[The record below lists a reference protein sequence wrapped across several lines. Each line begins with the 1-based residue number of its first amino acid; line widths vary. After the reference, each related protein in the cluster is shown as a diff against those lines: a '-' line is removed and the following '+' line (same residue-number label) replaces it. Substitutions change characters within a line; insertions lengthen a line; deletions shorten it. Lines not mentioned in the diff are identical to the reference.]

1 MLRRVVVG
9 VLVACFPH
17 AFPVWGAGEY
27 YPPPDSEGGWRSL
40 LNQNDKNLRKTAG
53 MDRAKLDEAFQL
65 AEETTQHGGLIVVRH
80 GYLVYEKY
88 FGRAARDSN
97 PDMASCGK
105 AFTSIAC
112 GIMLKEKR
120 DLIPQGLDT
129 KVFTNRYLPEA
140 FPLDDPDKADITLGQ
155 LLAMTAGFH
164 GEANKQGYTNGKE
177 VKLEAVPQDRSLG
190 LDMSAIR
197 YPLWCK
203 PGEGWSYSSPSP
215 HIASIVLRHLVGMDL
230 KDYIEEKLGKPMQW
244 GAWNYCLYRG
254 NVTLPHANGAGSI
267 ALHATDTLRFGY
279 LLLHHGIWGNRQ
291 LVPAEY
297 VAMCGRPSPYNPH
310 YPFSLEFEV
319 NQDGHVAGAPRDAY
333 WKSGAGGF
341 AIYVVPSLDLVF
353 YKLGGNDAAY
363 NPALTR
369 LPQPE
374 GYDHS
379 RDNWKPT
386 RRIPEVGVTAVLEL
400 VSAAAR

>member
-1 MLRRVVVG
+1 MVG
-9 VLVACFPH
+9 VLFACFP
-17 AFPVWGAGEY
+17 VCGAGDY
-27 YPPPDSEGGWRSL
+27 FPPPDSEGGWRSL
-40 LNQNDKNLRKTAG
+40 INQNADKLRKVGG

-65 AEETTQHGGLIVVRH
+65 AQETTQNGGLIVVRH

-129 KVFTNRYLPEA
+129 KVFTKRYLPEA
-140 FPLDDPDKADITLGQ
+140 FPLDDPAKADITLGQ

-177 VKLEAVPQDRSLG
+177 VKLDPVPQDRSLG
-190 LDMSAIR
+190 LDMSAVR

-267 ALHATDTLRFGY
+267 ALHATDALRFAY
-279 LLLHHGIWGNRQ
+279 LLLHHGLWGSRQ

-297 VAMCGRPSPYNPH
+297 VAMCSRPSPYNPH

-319 NQDGHVAGAPRDAY
+319 NQDGHVAGAPRDSY

-341 AIYVVPSLDLVF
+341 GIYIVPSLDLVF

-369 LPQPE
+369 LSQPE
-374 GYDHS
+374 SYSHS
-379 RDNWKPT
+379 RENWKPT
-386 RRIPEVGVTAVLEL
+386 RHIPEVGVPAVLEM
-400 VSAAAR
+400 VSAAAK